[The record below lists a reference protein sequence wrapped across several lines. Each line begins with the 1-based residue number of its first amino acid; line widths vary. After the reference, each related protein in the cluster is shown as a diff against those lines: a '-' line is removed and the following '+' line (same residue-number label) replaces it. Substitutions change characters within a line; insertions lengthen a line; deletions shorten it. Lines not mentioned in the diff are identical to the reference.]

1 MSLKLNWEHDGADWP
16 NHAASRIVSAAGFRW
31 HVQIMGRGPVLLA
44 LHGTGASTHSWRD
57 LAPLLAQHFTVV
69 APDLPGHGFTATP
82 DRHHMSLQGIARSLG
97 VLLKELDLSPE
108 VAIGHSAG
116 AAIMVRMALDGIIT
130 PRLLVS
136 LNGALLP
143 LPSMPSELFSPLAR
157 VMASVPFLPQFAA
170 WQAGSMGAVEQM
182 IRSSGSKLDD
192 RGIALYRRL
201 VSNPGHVAGALEMM
215 AEWNLRAF
223 GRDLPSL
230 KTPLLQIV
238 GGQDGTIP
246 PEDAKR
252 IEKLLPHATTIKLPG
267 LGHLAH
273 EEDAAAHAALI
284 IEAAARG

>member
-1 MSLKLNWEHDGADWP
+1 
-16 NHAASRIVSAAGFRW
+16 
-31 HVQIMGRGPVLLA
+31 
-44 LHGTGASTHSWRD
+44 
-57 LAPLLAQHFTVV
+57 
-69 APDLPGHGFTATP
+69 
-82 DRHHMSLQGIARSLG
+82 
-97 VLLKELDLSPE
+97 
-108 VAIGHSAG
+108 
-116 AAIMVRMALDGIIT
+116 
-130 PRLLVS
+130 
-136 LNGALLP
+136 
-143 LPSMPSELFSPLAR
+143 
-157 VMASVPFLPQFAA
+157 
-170 WQAGSMGAVEQM
+170 MGAVEQM